1 MTDHVS
7 TVATSSQSTQDSPTS
22 QGPPTHSQQ
31 PRLRQACDSCTAA
44 KVKCDKGRPACR
56 RCLDNDEACQYS
68 PSRRHGKRA
77 RRFPTAIEHTTPFL
91 ESGSG
96 TFPSQPSNAAAE
108 QYIAQNSSVPLS
120 WEALNQTSVSEDIPI
135 FTSEPEV
142 DISDLLLWSNFE
154 RPELMSPEDQDSVL
168 ATHISLLERGSAG
181 EESTMCV
188 ETSSGDGAKQ
198 AKNATDHVLECE
210 TRALFVLR
218 SLLYRPTI
226 ATQERKERNNLSL
239 SNTRVD
245 SIVQQSAYSINS
257 LDTMLATNKAA
268 MCELA
273 ELLECSCKE
282 NPHVALL
289 HLTILSKIVFWYNVV
304 VTGTYYS
311 EKVDLKPM
319 KIQFGVLNLDDDD
332 YAPLHRAVLCRELQK
347 AINIVRAFEVQ
358 FSSSSISVSGNET
371 PWGRTIIRAI
381 REDLERCVREVE
393 KPQFK
398 PF

>member
-1 MTDHVS
+1 
-7 TVATSSQSTQDSPTS
+7 
-22 QGPPTHSQQ
+22 
-31 PRLRQACDSCTAA
+31 
-44 KVKCDKGRPACR
+44 
-56 RCLDNDEACQYS
+56 
-68 PSRRHGKRA
+68 
-77 RRFPTAIEHTTPFL
+77 
-91 ESGSG
+91 
-96 TFPSQPSNAAAE
+96 
-108 QYIAQNSSVPLS
+108 
-120 WEALNQTSVSEDIPI
+120 
-135 FTSEPEV
+135 
-142 DISDLLLWSNFE
+142 
-154 RPELMSPEDQDSVL
+154 
-168 ATHISLLERGSAG
+168 
-181 EESTMCV
+181 
-188 ETSSGDGAKQ
+188 
-198 AKNATDHVLECE
+198 
-210 TRALFVLR
+210 
-218 SLLYRPTI
+218 
-226 ATQERKERNNLSL
+226 
-239 SNTRVD
+239 
-245 SIVQQSAYSINS
+245 
-257 LDTMLATNKAA
+257 MLATNKAA

-304 VTGTYYS
+304 VTATYYS